1 LPQGRAFLKIAA
13 EAPGRTSV
21 SANYAGDVSPREAWN
36 ILSSDEKA
44 VLIDVRTAPEWSFV
58 GVPDLGSLGKQVVRQ
73 SWQNYP
79 RMEIDPDFAAQLSA
93 AIADRDAPLLFLC
106 RSGARSRSAAM
117 AMTQVGYRRCYN
129 IATGFEGNHDQER
142 HRGSAA
148 GWKADGL
155 PWVQD

>member
-1 LPQGRAFLKIAA
+1 
-13 EAPGRTSV
+13 V
-21 SANYAGDVSPREAWN
+21 SANYAGDVSPREAWK

-58 GVPDLGSLGKQVVRQ
+58 GVPDLASLGKQVVRQ
-73 SWQNYP
+73 SWQTYP
-79 RMEIDPDFAAQLSA
+79 RTEIDADFAARLSA
-93 AIADRDAPLLFLC
+93 AVADRDAPLLFLC

-117 AMTQVGYRRCYN
+117 AMTQAGYHRCYN
-129 IATGFEGNHDQER
+129 IATGFEGNHDGER
-142 HRGSAA
+142 HRGRAA

>member
-1 LPQGRAFLKIAA
+1 
-13 EAPGRTSV
+13 V

-58 GVPDLGSLGKQVVRQ
+58 GVPDLASLGRQLVRQ
-73 SWQNYP
+73 SWQAYP
-79 RMEIDPDFAAQLSA
+79 RMEVDADFAARLSDVV
-93 AIADRDAPLLFLC
+93 ADHDAPLLFLC

-117 AMTQVGYRRCYN
+117 AMTQAGYRRCYN
-129 IATGFEGNHDQER
+129 IATGFEGNHDGER
-142 HRGSAA
+142 HRGRVA

>member
-1 LPQGRAFLKIAA
+1 M
-13 EAPGRTSV
+13 

-73 SWQNYP
+73 SWQTYP
-79 RMEIDPDFAAQLSA
+79 RMEVDADFAARLA
-93 AIADRDAPLLFLC
+93 ATVADHDAPLLFLC

-117 AMTQVGYRRCYN
+117 AMTQAGYRRCYN

-142 HRGSAA
+142 HRGRAA